1 MAALRSTPTVT
12 VGPHRQSPS
21 IWLGGLYFR
30 GGGQDSRSWE
40 HGREPLRPVP
50 DVAQSEKSRM
60 GHRPPPS
67 CPRWKFL
74 WVPRPGLSI
83 LGPNAMRRGRPHLRR
98 PHAIFFWAAPRAEN
112 IPFRLWGDAAA
123 AGDGGARDYLAP
135 GASRPWTLREYLG
148 VSPRRSEST
157 VDATVER
164 PRSTRPG
171 ARRQPA
177 DSARAPQIT
186 AWTAPCHGLRETAP
200 AAERPAK
207 LARPHAALP
216 AQGALGD

>member
-1 MAALRSTPTVT
+1 
-12 VGPHRQSPS
+12 
-21 IWLGGLYFR
+21 
-30 GGGQDSRSWE
+30 
-40 HGREPLRPVP
+40 
-50 DVAQSEKSRM
+50 M

-148 VSPRRSEST
+148 VDRGRSESISEYLR
-157 VDATVER
+157 DAPNR
-164 PRSTRPG
+164 PWTRPWSVHG
-171 ARRQPA
+171 RRAPAPAGSPRIPRAPRKSRHGRHHAMVCAKRRRPPSAPPNSHDRTQPFQRRAPSAIEGTGAVRHARRCGTL
-177 DSARAPQIT
+177 RAQ
-186 AWTAPCHGLRETAP
+186 GR
-200 AAERPAK
+200 
-207 LARPHAALP
+207 LP
-216 AQGALGD
+216 ALEGTGSPPGA